1 MEYILLAL
9 ILGFILRL
17 MHKKEG
23 GIKLLIPTT
32 IIAISSIYLF
42 EDIRIAIG
50 LIVMMLA
57 IAFITRKL
65 ISQDMELVA

>member
-1 MEYILLAL
+1 MEYILLIL
-9 ILGFILRL
+9 IIGFIIRL

-23 GIKLLIPTT
+23 GIKLLIPT
-32 IIAISSIYLF
+32 AIVAVSSIYLF

-57 IAFITRKL
+57 IAFITRKIL
-65 ISQDMELVA
+65 AQDMELVA